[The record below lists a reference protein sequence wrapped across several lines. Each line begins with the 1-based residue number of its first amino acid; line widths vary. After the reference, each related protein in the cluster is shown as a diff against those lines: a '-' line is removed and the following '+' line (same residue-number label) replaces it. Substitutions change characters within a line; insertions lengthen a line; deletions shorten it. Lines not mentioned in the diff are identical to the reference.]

1 MPWPIAQ
8 GNATAPDLAAT
19 ADRTGD
25 ATAPDLLKKE
35 PKKKS
40 PKKSGN
46 FAATVER
53 GATDASILSKS
64 RYPSR
69 GTGKM
74 TSTGKG
80 ASSFPIAEDDAHALV
95 PAGNAP
101 KIVAKSTAAKSN
113 ELYVLYYFIVT
124 ILYFCFTFK
133 LVLTNLYNI
142 VSFHKICPLFI

>member
-80 ASSFPIAEDDAHALV
+80 ASSSPVAEDGAHPLV
-95 PAGNAP
+95 HAGKDP
-101 KIVAKSTAAKSN
+101 KTAAKSTAVKSN
-113 ELYVLYYFIVT
+113 EL
-124 ILYFCFTFK
+124 
-133 LVLTNLYNI
+133 
-142 VSFHKICPLFI
+142 